1 MYRLERPNMAV
12 NDRRVAG
19 SGSFRRFQMWNT
31 WDIDATET
39 REHIVEWVATV
50 AGRATGGKLKNL
62 VLSGHGLPANLQLG
76 QGFDSSHIPLF
87 AAWAGLIEKIWLPN
101 CLIARIPDAA
111 MQAQLNRDYPGTSTG
126 DGNVFCSELAKT
138 VRCYVVAATENQC
151 DRPTDVPPDMMT
163 SFEGLVLS
171 YGPGGDITWS
181 SRNPSMWMR
190 TDPTTGSPQCVSV
203 PD

>member
-1 MYRLERPNMAV
+1 MFRLERPNMAV
-12 NDRRVAG
+12 NDKRVAG
-19 SGSFRRFQMWNT
+19 GCTYRRFQMWNT

-50 AGRATGGKLKNL
+50 ARGATGGKLKHL
-62 VLSGHGLPANLQLG
+62 VLSSHGLPANLQLG
-76 QGFDSSHIPLF
+76 QGFDQSHVPLF

-101 CLIARIPDAA
+101 CLIARIPEPALK
-111 MQAQLNRDYPGTSTG
+111 AQLDHDHPGVKIS

-138 VRCYVVAATENQC
+138 VHCYVVAATEDQC
-151 DRPTDVPPDMMT
+151 ETPADVPTDMMT

-171 YGPGGDITWS
+171 YGPEGNITWS
-181 SRNPSMWMR
+181 SRNRSMWMR
-190 TDPTTGSPQCVSV
+190 TDPRTGAQQCVPV